1 MPRASWTKRKPSS
14 TARSWWPRTWSGS
27 RCRNGGPP
35 QPATRR
41 RRLHL
46 VSQPILMTVDDD
58 PAVSR
63 SVARDLRRRYGK
75 DYRVIRADSGPDALD
90 ALREIKLRGD
100 AVAAILADYRMP
112 QMDGIAFLEKAMDLF
127 PHARRALLTAYADTD
142 AAIQAINVV
151 DVDHYLL
158 KPWDPPE
165 EKLYPVLDALLDA
178 WQATGDREVED
189 IRVVGHRWS
198 EPSYQIRDFLARN
211 LVPYKWL
218 APDDP
223 EGRRPLGAAGGRPG
237 SIPLVV
243 TADGRAMAQP
253 SNSEVAEAAGLS
265 TAPERDF
272 YDLIIVGGGPAGLG
286 AAVYGASEGLRTLL
300 VERQAVGG
308 QAGQS
313 SRIENY
319 LGFPDGISGAQ
330 LTDRARRQA
339 DKFSA
344 EVLNTRDVTGL
355 RMDGSARTLTFAD
368 GGEVSA
374 HSVVLATGVAYRP
387 LVADGVADLTGSGVY
402 YGSASTEGPS
412 CAGSDVYIVGG
423 ANSAGQAALFFARY
437 ARTVTLLV
445 RGDSLESSMSYYLIQ
460 QLNKIENIS
469 VRTRTHV
476 VSAQGDGHLQAI
488 TLCDSKNGL
497 EATVECG
504 YLFVFIGAE
513 PRTDWLGDTIS
524 RDEKGFLHTGPD
536 LLSNGTRPLGWDRD
550 RDPFYLECS
559 VPGIFA
565 AGDVRAT
572 SGKRVASAVG
582 EGAMAVTL
590 VHRYLEAQ

>member
-1 MPRASWTKRKPSS
+1 M
-14 TARSWWPRTWSGS
+14 GH
-27 RCRNGGPP
+27 
-35 QPATRR
+35 PA
-41 RRLHL
+41 
-46 VSQPILMTVDDD
+46 ILTVDDD
-58 PAVSR
+58 ASVSR
-63 SVARDLRRRYGK
+63 AIARDLRRRYGET
-75 DYRVIRADSGPDALD
+75 YRILRASSADEALD
-90 ALREIKLRGD
+90 ALKEIKLRGGRV
-100 AVAAILADYRMP
+100 AVLLADYRMP
-112 QMDGIAFLEKAMDLF
+112 QMNGIEFLERAMDLF

-165 EKLYPVLDALLDA
+165 EKLYPVIDALLDA
-178 WQATGDREVED
+178 WQATGDRELED
-189 IRVVGHRWS
+189 LRVVGHRWS

-211 LVPYKWL
+211 LVPYRWL
-218 APDDP
+218 GADEP
-223 EGRRPLGAAGGRPG
+223 EGRRLLEAAGVGPE
-237 SIPLVV
+237 SVPLVV
-243 TADGRAMAQP
+243 TATGRAMAQP
-253 SNSEVAEAAGLS
+253 STSEVAEAAGLS
-265 TAPERDF
+265 TVAGRDF

-286 AAVYGASEGLRTLL
+286 AAVYGASEGLKTLL

-339 DKFSA
+339 GKFFA
-344 EVLNTRDVTGL
+344 EVLTTRVATGL
-355 RMDGSARTLTFAD
+355 RTEGSARTLNFDD
-368 GGEVSA
+368 GSEVSA
-374 HSVVLATGVAYRP
+374 HAVVLATGVAYRP
-387 LVADGVADLTGSGVY
+387 LVADGVAELTGSGVY
-402 YGSASTEGPS
+402 YGSAATEGPACS
-412 CAGSDVYIVGG
+412 GSDVYIVGG

-445 RGDSLESSMSYYLIQ
+445 RGDALEASMSYYLVQ
-460 QLNKIENIS
+460 QLSRIANVR
-469 VRTRTHV
+469 VRTHCEV

-488 TLCDSKNGL
+488 TICDGKNGL
-497 EATVECG
+497 STTVECG

-513 PRTDWLGDTIS
+513 PRTDWLGDS
-524 RDEKGFLHTGPD
+524 VARDGRGFIYTGPD
-536 LLSNGTRPLGWDRD
+536 LLTNGTRPPGWDRD

-565 AGDVRAT
+565 AGDVRAN
-572 SGKRVASAVG
+572 SVKRVASAVG

>member
-1 MPRASWTKRKPSS
+1 M
-14 TARSWWPRTWSGS
+14 GH
-27 RCRNGGPP
+27 
-35 QPATRR
+35 PA
-41 RRLHL
+41 
-46 VSQPILMTVDDD
+46 ILTVDDD
-58 PAVSR
+58 PSVSR
-63 SVARDLRRRYGK
+63 AIARDLRRRYGEH
-75 DYRVIRADSGPDALD
+75 YRIIRASSADDALE
-90 ALREIKLRGD
+90 ALRDLKLRGGRV
-100 AVAAILADYRMP
+100 AVLLADYRMP
-112 QMDGIAFLEKAMDLF
+112 QMNGIEFLEQAMDLF

-165 EKLYPVLDALLDA
+165 EKLYPVIDALIDA

-211 LVPYKWL
+211 LVPYRWL
-218 APDDP
+218 GADDP
-223 EGRRPLGAAGGRPG
+223 EGRRLLDAAGVGPEA
-237 SIPLVV
+237 IPLVV
-243 TADGRAMAQP
+243 KADGRALAQP
-253 SNSEVAEAAGLS
+253 SPSELAEAAGLA
-265 TAPERDF
+265 TAPDRDF

-286 AAVYGASEGLRTLL
+286 AAVYGASEGLKTLL
-300 VERQAVGG
+300 IERRAVGG

-339 DKFSA
+339 GKFDA
-344 EVLNTRDVTGL
+344 EVLTTREVTGL
-355 RMDGSARTLTFAD
+355 RPDGSARTLTFAD

-374 HSVVLATGVAYRP
+374 HAVVLATGVAYRP
-387 LVADGVADLTGSGVY
+387 LVADGVAELTGSGVF
-402 YGSASTEGPS
+402 YGSAATEGPS
-412 CAGSDVYIVGG
+412 CAGSDVYIIGG
-423 ANSAGQAALFFARY
+423 ANSAGQAALFFSRY
-437 ARTVTLLV
+437 ARSVTLLV
-445 RGDSLESSMSYYLIQ
+445 RGDSLEASMSYYLIQ
-460 QLNKIENIS
+460 QLNKIDNIR
-469 VRTRTHV
+469 VRTRCEV
-476 VSAQGDGHLQAI
+476 VGARGDGRLEAI
-488 TLCDSKNGL
+488 TICDSKNGL
-497 EATVECG
+497 TTTVECG

-513 PRTDWLGDTIS
+513 PRTDWLGDAVA
-524 RDEKGFLHTGPD
+524 RDGKGFVRTGPD
-536 LLSNGTRPLGWDRD
+536 LLRDGGRPPGWDRD

-565 AGDVRAT
+565 AGDVRA
-572 SGKRVASAVG
+572 SSVKRVASAVG